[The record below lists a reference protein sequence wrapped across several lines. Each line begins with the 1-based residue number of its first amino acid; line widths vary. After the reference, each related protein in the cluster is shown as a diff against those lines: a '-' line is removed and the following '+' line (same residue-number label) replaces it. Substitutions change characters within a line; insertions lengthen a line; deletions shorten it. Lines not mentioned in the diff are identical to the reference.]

1 MRSRFRHHNAVLKEV
16 RRKTEGRERGR
27 GSEVGWCFPLWPRL
41 CAREQRPG
49 SSVIGGLAPSAAV
62 SRLLVLLSSH
72 TRSAP
77 TANRRSATMMEESVT
92 AFETH
97 LTAVMDSLIRAS
109 VCEITKLFQE
119 TVNDYL
125 VELSL
130 NRKENEALKL
140 RLRLTESKLRT
151 ERMYGLGWAS
161 NRRNAG
167 LAAQEEE
174 GAGGGRQKRKVE
186 GTRGKSKKGPAAACG
201 KGWPGG
207 VWEEERGGGGNSNG
221 SGGGGGRGGGSGG
234 AMGMAAGGRGKEA
247 RELYLI
253 QYPGDDE
260 DEGGMAEDEAGEG
273 SLSGEGEETANIKE
287 EFAQTE
293 GYQPASLRLIK
304 EALKMDL
311 SNQNFHTS
319 SRAESEGDLSD
330 RPPSLHPGKREEDD
344 WEVGSQSEPSE
355 SGMTMDELRGLE
367 SALRA
372 ERGREQA
379 AMMAS
384 QPGSP
389 VGVARGSKINLV
401 PKYIGLDGMEHDSEQ
416 EPEPPTLQ
424 REDPIGQGRGKDTVR
439 PAGELMSGWSKKLKD
454 GDLGTDINEEDAME
468 KGEAEHLPHSSASGS
483 IGESGGEEEGGG
495 DLLHFCPQCGGGFT
509 SEAELDEH
517 PCPLGGAHV
526 QSSGAED
533 GLFPCAHCGN
543 TFSHAWALKNHE
555 CACAA
560 ERPHCCEIC
569 GKRFTHS
576 RSLERHH
583 LVHTGERPHRCPQC
597 GRSFSRLGNLERH
610 QRIHTG
616 ERPYGCEA
624 CGKRFSR
631 VEYLKR
637 HQLIHN
643 SEKATLQ
650 CSNCGRGFSDVEQ
663 LKNHQCF

>member
-1 MRSRFRHHNAVLKEV
+1 
-16 RRKTEGRERGR
+16 
-27 GSEVGWCFPLWPRL
+27 
-41 CAREQRPG
+41 
-49 SSVIGGLAPSAAV
+49 
-62 SRLLVLLSSH
+62 
-72 TRSAP
+72 
-77 TANRRSATMMEESVT
+77 MMEESVS

-109 VCEITKLFQE
+109 VCEISKLFQE

-140 RLRLTESKLRT
+140 RLKLTESKLRT
-151 ERMYGLGWAS
+151 ERKYGMGWAAS
-161 NRRNAG
+161 RRNAG
-167 LAAQEEE
+167 LNAGEEV
-174 GAGGGRQKRKVE
+174 GGRQKRKVDIA
-186 GTRGKSKKGPAAACG
+186 RGKLKKVPAAAHG

-207 VWEEERGGGGNSNG
+207 VWEE
-221 SGGGGGRGGGSGG
+221 GGGGGGGGTGG
-234 AMGMAAGGRGKEA
+234 ALGIVTRAGGRGGKEA
-247 RELYLI
+247 REAYLV
-253 QYPGDDE
+253 QFPRDEEDGGEMVDDE
-260 DEGGMAEDEAGEG
+260 DGEG
-273 SLSGEGEETANIKE
+273 SLSGEGEENASIKE
-287 EFAQTE
+287 EFSQTE

-304 EALKMDL
+304 EALKMNPP
-311 SNQNFHTS
+311 NQNLHTGS
-319 SRAESEGDLSD
+319 KPQGEDLSD
-330 RPPSLHPGKREEDD
+330 RPPALHQKGEED
-344 WEVGSQSEPSE
+344 WALNRSEPPDG
-355 SGMTMDELRGLE
+355 GMTMDELRGLE

-379 AMMAS
+379 SRTTSHRDAEVLQGNELSA
-384 QPGSP
+384 
-389 VGVARGSKINLV
+389 A
-401 PKYIGLDGMEHDSEQ
+401 PKYIGLDGLEQ
-416 EPEPPTLQ
+416 EGELDPQSPALQ
-424 REDPIGQGRGKDTVR
+424 REDHVVQAGVKDAVR
-439 PAGELMSGWSKKLKD
+439 AGGVDGAELKLGWPKKLREVDCAAVKPVE
-454 GDLGTDINEEDAME
+454 GAVEQ
-468 KGEAEHLPHSSASGS
+468 AEPEQLPHPSAPGS
-483 IGESGGEEEGGG
+483 VEESGEEEGGG

-517 PCPLGGAHV
+517 PCPLGGAHL
-526 QSSGAED
+526 QGSGEEG

-597 GRSFSRLGNLERH
+597 GRCFSRLGNLERH

-637 HQLIHN
+637 HQLIHS

-650 CSNCGRGFSDVEQ
+650 CSSCGRGFFDIEQ
-663 LKNHQCF
+663 LKSHQCF

>member
-1 MRSRFRHHNAVLKEV
+1 
-16 RRKTEGRERGR
+16 
-27 GSEVGWCFPLWPRL
+27 
-41 CAREQRPG
+41 
-49 SSVIGGLAPSAAV
+49 
-62 SRLLVLLSSH
+62 
-72 TRSAP
+72 
-77 TANRRSATMMEESVT
+77 MMEESVST
-92 AFETH
+92 FETH

-130 NRKENEALKL
+130 NRRENEALKL
-140 RLRLTESKLRT
+140 RLRLTENKLRT
-151 ERMYGLGWAS
+151 ERKYGMGWAA

-167 LAAQEEE
+167 LAAAAEE
-174 GAGGGRQKRKVE
+174 GAAGRLKRKVE
-186 GTRGKSKKGPAAACG
+186 VARGKSKKGPAAAYG

-207 VWEEERGGGGNSNG
+207 VWEE
-221 SGGGGGRGGGSGG
+221 GGGGGGGSGGSGGSGGVGGGGGSGG
-234 AMGMAAGGRGKEA
+234 AVGMVAGAGGRGGKEA
-247 RELYLI
+247 REMYLI
-253 QYPGDDE
+253 QFPGDEE
-260 DEGGMAEDEAGEG
+260 DEGGMVEDQEGEG
-273 SLSGEGEETANIKE
+273 SLSVEGEETANIKE
-287 EFAQTE
+287 EFTQTE

-304 EALKMDL
+304 EALKMDPPKKNL
-311 SNQNFHTS
+311 HTG
-319 SRAESEGDLSD
+319 SRAQSEGDLSD
-330 RPPSLHPGKREEDD
+330 HPPSLHPGEREEED
-344 WEVGSQSEPSE
+344 WEVDSAEPSE
-355 SGMTMDELRGLE
+355 GGMTMDELRGLE

-379 AMMAS
+379 AMTAS
-384 QPGSP
+384 QPVSP
-389 VGVARGSKINLV
+389 ESEVVQGGKITLA
-401 PKYIGLDGMEHDSEQ
+401 PKYIGLDGMEQDEELDPQ
-416 EPEPPTLQ
+416 PPTLQ
-424 REDPIGQGRGKDTVR
+424 REEQIGQGRSKDGVR
-439 PAGELMSGWSKKLKD
+439 AGVELRLGWSKKLRE
-454 GDLGTDINEEDAME
+454 GDSAAVMTDEDVVELGES
-468 KGEAEHLPHSSASGS
+468 EHLPHLSASGS
-483 IGESGGEEEGGG
+483 AGESGGEEEGSG

-509 SEAELDEH
+509 SEAELEEH
-517 PCPLGGAHV
+517 PCPLGGSQL

-533 GLFPCAHCGN
+533 SLFPCAHCGN

-597 GRSFSRLGNLERH
+597 GRTFSRLGNLERH

-650 CSNCGRGFSDVEQ
+650 CSNCGSGFSDVEQ

>member
-1 MRSRFRHHNAVLKEV
+1 
-16 RRKTEGRERGR
+16 
-27 GSEVGWCFPLWPRL
+27 
-41 CAREQRPG
+41 
-49 SSVIGGLAPSAAV
+49 
-62 SRLLVLLSSH
+62 
-72 TRSAP
+72 
-77 TANRRSATMMEESVT
+77 MMEESVST
-92 AFETH
+92 FETH

-130 NRKENEALKL
+130 NRRENEALKL
-140 RLRLTESKLRT
+140 RLRLTENKLRT
-151 ERMYGLGWAS
+151 ERKYGMGWAA

-167 LAAQEEE
+167 LSAAEE
-174 GAGGGRQKRKVE
+174 GAGGGRQKRKVD
-186 GTRGKSKKGPAAACG
+186 GARGKSKKGPAAAYG

-207 VWEEERGGGGNSNG
+207 VWEE
-221 SGGGGGRGGGSGG
+221 GGGGGGGGSSSSSGVGG
-234 AMGMAAGGRGKEA
+234 GGGGVGGSVSGAGRRGGKEA
-247 RELYLI
+247 REMYLI
-253 QYPGDDE
+253 QFPGDEE
-260 DEGGMAEDEAGEG
+260 DEGGMAEDEEGEG
-273 SLSGEGEETANIKE
+273 SLSVEGEETANIKE
-287 EFAQTE
+287 EFAHTE

-304 EALKMDL
+304 EALKMEPPNKKL
-311 SNQNFHTS
+311 HAG
-319 SRAESEGDLSD
+319 SRTQSEGDLSD
-330 RPPSLHPGKREEDD
+330 HPPTLHPGGREEED
-344 WEVGSQSEPSE
+344 WEVGSTEPSE
-355 SGMTMDELRGLE
+355 GGMTMDELRGLE

-379 AMMAS
+379 AMTAS
-384 QPGSP
+384 QPVSP
-389 VGVARGSKINLV
+389 NPEIVRGSEISLV
-401 PKYIGLDGMEHDSEQ
+401 PKYIGLDGMEQDGEL
-416 EPEPPTLQ
+416 EPPTLQ
-424 REDPIGQGRGKDTVR
+424 REEQIGQGRSKDALR
-439 PAGELMSGWSKKLKD
+439 AGVEMRLGWSKKLRE
-454 GDLGTDINEEDAME
+454 GDSPAVMTGEDVVELGEP
-468 KGEAEHLPHSSASGS
+468 EHLPHLSAPGS
-483 IGESGGEEEGGG
+483 VGESEEEGGA

-517 PCPLGGAHV
+517 PCPLGGSQL
-526 QSSGAED
+526 QSSGGED
-533 GLFPCAHCGN
+533 SLFPCAHCGN

-597 GRSFSRLGNLERH
+597 GRTFSRLGNLERH

-616 ERPYGCEA
+616 ERPYGCDA

-637 HQLIHN
+637 HQLIHS

-650 CSNCGRGFSDVEQ
+650 CSNCGSGFSDVEQ

>member
-1 MRSRFRHHNAVLKEV
+1 M
-16 RRKTEGRERGR
+16 T
-27 GSEVGWCFPLWPRL
+27 
-41 CAREQRPG
+41 
-49 SSVIGGLAPSAAV
+49 
-62 SRLLVLLSSH
+62 
-72 TRSAP
+72 
-77 TANRRSATMMEESVT
+77 TMMEESVT
-92 AFETH
+92 TFETH

-130 NRKENEALKL
+130 NRKENDALKL
-140 RLRLTESKLRT
+140 RLRLTENKLRT
-151 ERMYGLGWAS
+151 ERKYGMGWAA

-167 LAAQEEE
+167 MEEE
-174 GAGGGRQKRKVE
+174 KRAGGRQKRKVDMA
-186 GTRGKSKKGPAAACG
+186 RGKSKKGPAAAYG

-207 VWEEERGGGGNSNG
+207 VWEEEGGGGG
-221 SGGGGGRGGGSGG
+221 SGSSSSGGGGRGGGSGG
-234 AMGMAAGGRGKEA
+234 AVGMVAGAGGRGGKEA
-247 RELYLI
+247 RETYLI
-253 QYPGDDE
+253 QFPGDEE

-287 EFAQTE
+287 EFSQTE
-293 GYQPASLRLIK
+293 GYQHASLQLLK
-304 EALKMDL
+304 EAMKINL
-311 SNQNFHTS
+311 SNQNLHTG
-319 SRAESEGDLSD
+319 SRAQSEGDLSD
-330 RPPSLHPGKREEDD
+330 RPPSLHPGKREEED
-344 WEVGSQSEPSE
+344 WEVGSASEPSE
-355 SGMTMDELRGLE
+355 GGMTVDELRGLE

-379 AMMAS
+379 AITAS
-384 QPGSP
+384 QPVSP
-389 VGVARGSKINLV
+389 EPEVVRGSDLSSP
-401 PKYIGLDGMEHDSEQ
+401 PKYIGLDGMEQDGEL
-416 EPEPPTLQ
+416 EPQPPTLQ
-424 REDPIGQGRGKDTVR
+424 REDQIGQGRAKDSLS
-439 PAGELMSGWSKKLKD
+439 AGVELRLGWSKKLRE
-454 GDLGTDINEEDAME
+454 GDLEEADMT
-468 KGEAEHLPHSSASGS
+468 GEDVLEH
-483 IGESGGEEEGGG
+483 GESEHPPHLSAPGSVGESEGEEEEGGG

-509 SEAELDEH
+509 TEAEMEEH
-517 PCPLGGAHV
+517 PCPLGDAHL
-526 QSSGAED
+526 QNSSAEE

-543 TFSHAWALKNHE
+543 TFSHSWALKNHE

-643 SEKATLQ
+643 SEKAALQ
-650 CSNCGRGFSDVEQ
+650 CSNCARGFSDVEQ

>member
-1 MRSRFRHHNAVLKEV
+1 
-16 RRKTEGRERGR
+16 
-27 GSEVGWCFPLWPRL
+27 
-41 CAREQRPG
+41 
-49 SSVIGGLAPSAAV
+49 
-62 SRLLVLLSSH
+62 
-72 TRSAP
+72 
-77 TANRRSATMMEESVT
+77 MMEESVS

-109 VCEITKLFQE
+109 VCEISKLFQE

-140 RLRLTESKLRT
+140 RLKLTESKLRT
-151 ERMYGLGWAS
+151 ERKYGMGWAAS
-161 NRRNAG
+161 RRNAG
-167 LAAQEEE
+167 PNAGEEV
-174 GAGGGRQKRKVE
+174 GGRLKRKVDVA
-186 GTRGKSKKGPAAACG
+186 RGKLKKVPAAVHG

-207 VWEEERGGGGNSNG
+207 VWEE
-221 SGGGGGRGGGSGG
+221 GGGGGGGGGGGDGGGG
-234 AMGMAAGGRGKEA
+234 AGGALGLVMGAGGRGGKEA
-247 RELYLI
+247 REAYLV
-253 QYPGDDE
+253 QFPRDEEDEGEMEDDE
-260 DEGGMAEDEAGEG
+260 DGEG
-273 SLSGEGEETANIKE
+273 SLSGEGEENANIKE
-287 EFAQTE
+287 EFSQTE

-304 EALKMDL
+304 EALKMNPP
-311 SNQNFHTS
+311 NQNLLTGS
-319 SRAESEGDLSD
+319 KPQSEGLSD
-330 RPPSLHPGKREEDD
+330 CPSTLHQKVEEEED
-344 WEVGSQSEPSE
+344 WALKRSEPADG
-355 SGMTMDELRGLE
+355 GMTMDELRGLE

-379 AMMAS
+379 SRSAS
-384 QPGSP
+384 QRDAEVVQGSERS
-389 VGVARGSKINLV
+389 VA
-401 PKYIGLDGMEHDSEQ
+401 PKYIGLDGLEQ
-416 EPEPPTLQ
+416 EGELDPPPPALQ
-424 REDPIGQGRGKDTVR
+424 REEARVKDPAR
-439 PAGELMSGWSKKLKD
+439 AGGVDGAELKLGWSKKLREVD
-454 GDLGTDINEEDAME
+454 CAAVTP
-468 KGEAEHLPHSSASGS
+468 AEGAVEQAEPEQLPHPSAPGS
-483 IGESGGEEEGGG
+483 VEESGEEEGGG

-517 PCPLGGAHV
+517 PCPLGGAHL
-526 QSSGAED
+526 QGSGEEV

-597 GRSFSRLGNLERH
+597 GRCFSRLGNLERH

-637 HQLIHN
+637 HQLIHS
-643 SEKATLQ
+643 SEKTPLQ
-650 CSNCGRGFSDVEQ
+650 CSNCGRSFFDIEQ

>member
-1 MRSRFRHHNAVLKEV
+1 
-16 RRKTEGRERGR
+16 
-27 GSEVGWCFPLWPRL
+27 
-41 CAREQRPG
+41 
-49 SSVIGGLAPSAAV
+49 
-62 SRLLVLLSSH
+62 
-72 TRSAP
+72 
-77 TANRRSATMMEESVT
+77 MMEESVS

-109 VCEITKLFQE
+109 VCEISKLFQE
-119 TVNDYL
+119 AVSDYL

-140 RLRLTESKLRT
+140 RLKLTESKLRT
-151 ERMYGLGWAS
+151 ERKYGMGWAA

-167 LAAQEEE
+167 LAAAEEL
-174 GAGGGRQKRKVE
+174 GGRQKRKVDIA
-186 GTRGKSKKGPAAACG
+186 RGKQKKVPSAAHG
-201 KGWPGG
+201 KEWPGG
-207 VWEEERGGGGNSNG
+207 VWEEGGGGG
-221 SGGGGGRGGGSGG
+221 SGGGGGGTG
-234 AMGMAAGGRGKEA
+234 ALGLVTAAGERGGKEA
-247 RELYLI
+247 REAYHV
-253 QYPGDDE
+253 QFPRDEEEEEEMVEDE
-260 DEGGMAEDEAGEG
+260 DGEG
-273 SLSGEGEETANIKE
+273 SFTGEGEENANIKE
-287 EFAQTE
+287 EFSQTE

-304 EALKMDL
+304 EALKMNPPSQNLHCGSKPSSEDL
-311 SNQNFHTS
+311 T
-319 SRAESEGDLSD
+319 D
-330 RPPSLHPGKREEDD
+330 RPPSLHQKGEED
-344 WEVGSQSEPSE
+344 WALNRPEPSAG
-355 SGMTMDELRGLE
+355 GMTMDELRGLE

-379 AMMAS
+379 TGTTRS
-384 QPGSP
+384 DSEVTQGNETS
-389 VGVARGSKINLV
+389 VA
-401 PKYIGLDGMEHDSEQ
+401 PKYIGLDGLEQ
-416 EPEPPTLQ
+416 EEELDPKPPALQ
-424 REDPIGQGRGKDTVR
+424 RENCVVQAALKDVR
-439 PAGELMSGWSKKLKD
+439 AEGVDGLELKLAWSKKLREADCAVVKPVE
-454 GDLGTDINEEDAME
+454 GSVEQAESEQLHHLSAPGSVEE
-468 KGEAEHLPHSSASGS
+468 S
-483 IGESGGEEEGGG
+483 GEEEGGG
-495 DLLHFCPQCGGGFT
+495 DLLHFCPHCGGGFT

-517 PCPLGGAHV
+517 PCPLGVAHL
-526 QSSGAED
+526 QGSGAEG

-597 GRSFSRLGNLERH
+597 GRCFSRLGNLERH

-643 SEKATLQ
+643 SEKPTLQ
-650 CSNCGRGFSDVEQ
+650 CSNCGRSFFDVEE

>member
-1 MRSRFRHHNAVLKEV
+1 
-16 RRKTEGRERGR
+16 
-27 GSEVGWCFPLWPRL
+27 
-41 CAREQRPG
+41 
-49 SSVIGGLAPSAAV
+49 
-62 SRLLVLLSSH
+62 
-72 TRSAP
+72 
-77 TANRRSATMMEESVT
+77 MMEESVS

-109 VCEITKLFQE
+109 VCEISKLFQE

-140 RLRLTESKLRT
+140 RLKLTESKLRT
-151 ERMYGLGWAS
+151 ERKYGMGWAAS
-161 NRRNAG
+161 RRNAG
-167 LAAQEEE
+167 LAAGEEV
-174 GAGGGRQKRKVE
+174 GGRQKRKVDIA
-186 GTRGKSKKGPAAACG
+186 RGKLKKVPATAHG

-207 VWEEERGGGGNSNG
+207 VWEEGGGGG
-221 SGGGGGRGGGSGG
+221 GGGTGASGIETGGGGRGG
-234 AMGMAAGGRGKEA
+234 KEP
-247 RELYLI
+247 REAYLV
-253 QYPGDDE
+253 QFPRDEEDEGEMVDDE
-260 DEGGMAEDEAGEG
+260 DGEG
-273 SLSGEGEETANIKE
+273 SLGGKGEENGNIKE
-287 EFAQTE
+287 EFSQTE
-293 GYQPASLRLIK
+293 GYQPASLTLIK
-304 EALKMDL
+304 EALKMNPP
-311 SNQNFHTS
+311 NQNLHTGS
-319 SRAESEGDLSD
+319 KPQGEGNELRTLGLREDLPD
-330 RPPSLHPGKREEDD
+330 RPPTLHQKGEED
-344 WEVGSQSEPSE
+344 WALNHSKPSDG
-355 SGMTMDELRGLE
+355 GMTMDELRGLE

-372 ERGREQA
+372 ERGREQTSRTTLQHDA
-379 AMMAS
+379 EVVQENEMS
-384 QPGSP
+384 
-389 VGVARGSKINLV
+389 VA
-401 PKYIGLDGMEHDSEQ
+401 PKYIGLDGLEQ
-416 EPEPPTLQ
+416 EGEVDPQPPALL
-424 REDPIGQGRGKDTVR
+424 REDHVVQAGVKDAVR
-439 PAGELMSGWSKKLKD
+439 AGGVDGGELKLGWSKKLREVDCTTVKPVERAVEQAESELLPQLSAP
-454 GDLGTDINEEDAME
+454 GSVEE
-468 KGEAEHLPHSSASGS
+468 S
-483 IGESGGEEEGGG
+483 GEEEGGG

-517 PCPLGGAHV
+517 PCPLGGAHL
-526 QSSGAED
+526 QGNGAEG

-597 GRSFSRLGNLERH
+597 GRCFSRLGNLERH

-650 CSNCGRGFSDVEQ
+650 CSNCGRGFFEIEQ

>member
-1 MRSRFRHHNAVLKEV
+1 
-16 RRKTEGRERGR
+16 
-27 GSEVGWCFPLWPRL
+27 
-41 CAREQRPG
+41 
-49 SSVIGGLAPSAAV
+49 
-62 SRLLVLLSSH
+62 
-72 TRSAP
+72 
-77 TANRRSATMMEESVT
+77 MMEESVT
-92 AFETH
+92 TFETH

-140 RLRLTESKLRT
+140 RLRLTENKLRT
-151 ERMYGLGWAS
+151 ERKYGMGWAA

-167 LAAQEEE
+167 LTAAAEDE
-174 GAGGGRQKRKVE
+174 AGGRQKRKVD
-186 GTRGKSKKGPAAACG
+186 TARGKSKKGPAAAYG

-207 VWEEERGGGGNSNG
+207 VWEE
-221 SGGGGGRGGGSGG
+221 GGGGGGGGGVGVGGGSGG
-234 AMGMAAGGRGKEA
+234 AVGMIAGAGGRGVKEA
-247 RELYLI
+247 REMYLI
-253 QYPGDDE
+253 QFPRDEE
-260 DEGGMAEDEAGEG
+260 DEGGMMEDEEGEG

-287 EFAQTE
+287 ECSQTE
-293 GYQPASLRLIK
+293 GYQPASLQLIK

-311 SNQNFHTS
+311 PDQNPQTC
-319 SRAESEGDLSD
+319 SRAQSEGELSD
-330 RPPSLHPGKREEDD
+330 RPPTLHPGEREEED
-344 WEVGSQSEPSE
+344 WEVGSAEPSDG
-355 SGMTMDELRGLE
+355 GMTMDELKGLE
-367 SALRA
+367 SALKA

-379 AMMAS
+379 AMTTS
-384 QPGSP
+384 QPASP
-389 VGVARGSKINLV
+389 MPEVVRGSEISLA
-401 PKYIGLDGMEHDSEQ
+401 PKYIGLDGMEQDGEL
-416 EPEPPTLQ
+416 EPQPPTLQ
-424 REDPIGQGRGKDTVR
+424 REDQIGQSRVKDGVR
-439 PAGELMSGWSKKLKD
+439 AGLVAGVELRLGWSKKLRE
-454 GDLGTDINEEDAME
+454 GDSVPDEDAME
-468 KGEAEHLPHSSASGS
+468 HGESEHLPHPSAPGS
-483 IGESGGEEEGGG
+483 VGESGGEEEGGG

-509 SEAELDEH
+509 SEAELEEH
-517 PCPLGGAHV
+517 PCPLGGAHL
-526 QSSGAED
+526 QNSGGED
-533 GLFPCAHCGN
+533 SLFPCAHCGN
-543 TFSHAWALKNHE
+543 TFSHSWALKNHE

-650 CSNCGRGFSDVEQ
+650 CSSCGRGFSDVEQ